1 MREAW
6 AHTSSLHGGL
16 LKYPIFRDIS
26 EIKRMRKQC
35 VPGVLSPLPSERLGT
50 RLISTGHKSRVGPG
64 MTPVPSSLV
73 KGLARQTST
82 TTSSL
87 RHKQLQVKY

>member
-35 VPGVLSPLPSERLGT
+35 VPGVLSLLPSERLGT
-50 RLISTGHKSRVGPG
+50 RLGCDVITDINVIILTHSHKGG
-64 MTPVPSSLV
+64 GGGGGGGTL
-73 KGLARQTST
+73 
-82 TTSSL
+82 
-87 RHKQLQVKY
+87 Y

>member
-6 AHTSSLHGGL
+6 PHTSLLHGGL

-35 VPGVLSPLPSERLGT
+35 IPGVLSPVPSECLGMRLVFMAASDAEIEELWNNILSIDDT
-50 RLISTGHKSRVGPG
+50 LTQRDVHHQ
-64 MTPVPSSLV
+64 
-73 KGLARQTST
+73 KGSQDQNKL
-82 TTSSL
+82 
-87 RHKQLQVKY
+87 

>member
-1 MREAW
+1 M
-6 AHTSSLHGGL
+6 SSIHGGL

-50 RLISTGHKSRVGPG
+50 RLTLGRIGEIHYDLGVNYYSRV
-64 MTPVPSSLV
+64 TVYIL
-73 KGLARQTST
+73 
-82 TTSSL
+82 
-87 RHKQLQVKY
+87 